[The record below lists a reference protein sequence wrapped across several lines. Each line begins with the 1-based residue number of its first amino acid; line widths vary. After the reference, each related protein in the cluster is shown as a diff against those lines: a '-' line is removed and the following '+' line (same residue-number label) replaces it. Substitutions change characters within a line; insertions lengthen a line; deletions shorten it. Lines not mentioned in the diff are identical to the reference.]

1 MTITNTRIPPYRFT
15 SHRHHAIIP
24 LVNQAPGRLAVDYR
38 KKWWVLAAV
47 AMGTFLSTLDSSI
60 VNVAIPT
67 LERELDTTFAN
78 VQWVALAYMAVLATL
93 LPGMGR
99 LADMRGKKSIYV
111 TGFVVFTLSS
121 ALCGLAPTIHW
132 LILFRIVQGIGA
144 AMITA
149 LGAAIVTENFPPA
162 ERGRAL
168 GITGVVVSLGI
179 VTGPTLGGLL
189 LQHFSWHAIFFV
201 NVPVGIIG
209 VWMVWHYVPRSL
221 PLSGQHFDFGGA
233 ALLGAAL
240 LSLLLG
246 LTVSQTT
253 GWRSPAVLA
262 LLGACIVALLV
273 FVLVERRVAQPMI
286 DLELF
291 RNVLFSVNLVTAFM
305 IFIAIAGATFLM
317 PFYLGSVLGYPIQQV
332 GILLAVLPIGLGIM
346 APLAGYLSDRYGPRP
361 ITAMGLLVAT
371 VGFALSSTLQA
382 DTPTWAYVLKY
393 APVGI
398 GIGLFNSPNNSAIMG
413 AVPRARLGVA
423 SGLMGLTRLLGQ
435 TVGVA
440 TLGALWVAQTVAAV
454 GGVPGMDVIEAPA
467 GAMVAG
473 LHDVLLIGAAVTG
486 AALCLAVMAIWLER
500 RQVAA
505 RGRPALSEEVVPTVH
520 LPGD

>member
-1 MTITNTRIPPYRFT
+1 
-15 SHRHHAIIP
+15 
-24 LVNQAPGRLAVDYR
+24 
-38 KKWWVLAAV
+38 
-47 AMGTFLSTLDSSI
+47 MGTFLSTLDSSI

-67 LERELDTTFAN
+67 LQRQLGATFAT
-78 VQWVALAYMAVLATL
+78 VQWVALGYMAVLASL

-121 ALCGLAPTIHW
+121 ALCGLAPNVYW
-132 LILFRIVQGIGA
+132 LILFRIVQGVGA

-201 NVPVGIIG
+201 NVPVGMAG
-209 VWMVWHYVPRSL
+209 VWMVWQFVPRSR
-221 PLSGQHFDFGGA
+221 PVPGQRFDLAGA
-233 ALLGAAL
+233 VLLATSL
-240 LSLLLG
+240 LSLLFG
-246 LTVSQTT
+246 LTASQST
-253 GWRSPAVLA
+253 GWGSPVTLLLLGGCIAA
-262 LLGACIVALLV
+262 LLLFAI
-273 FVLVERRVAQPMI
+273 VERRVAQPMI
-286 DLELF
+286 DLSLF
-291 RNVLFSVNLVTAFM
+291 RNVLFSVNLVTGFM
-305 IFIAIAGATFLM
+305 IFIAIAGAIFLM
-317 PFYLGSVLGYPIQQV
+317 PFYLGVVLGYPIQQV

-346 APLAGYLSDRYGPRP
+346 APLAGYLSDRFGPRP
-361 ITAMGLLVAT
+361 ITAMGLFVAT

-382 DTPTWAYVLKY
+382 DTPAWAYVLKY
-393 APVGI
+393 APIGI

-440 TLGALWVAQTVAAV
+440 TLGALWVTQTLAAA
-454 GGVPGMDVIEAPA
+454 GGPPGMDPAAAPA
-467 GAMVAG
+467 AAMVAG
-473 LHDVLLIGAAVTG
+473 LHDVLLLGAVITG
-486 AALCLAVMAIWLER
+486 AALCLAVMAVWLER
-500 RQVAA
+500 RQVMAP
-505 RGRPALSEEVVPTVH
+505 GQPALREDVVPTVH